1 MDKASHTE
9 TNSNEMPTQG
19 SQQEWETPVLI
30 ELSIDKTAGLPG
42 DGVDGGAGG
51 DSRS

>member
-1 MDKASHTE
+1 MENTPSVKQD
-9 TNSNEMPTQG
+9 SNEKK
-19 SQQEWETPVLI
+19 EWITPSFDIVDSNI
-30 ELSIDKTAGLPG
+30 AEGLPG